1 MKRLN
6 LEASRLNGWVT
17 DKEEAAKELGLNL
30 ADVTRLWGKNAKIG
44 INNSDILSLEYNS

>member
-17 DKEEAAKELGLNL
+17 DKEEAAEELGLNL
-30 ADVTRLWGKNAKIG
+30 ADVSRIWGRNAKIG
-44 INNSDILSLEYNS
+44 INAKNILQLECC